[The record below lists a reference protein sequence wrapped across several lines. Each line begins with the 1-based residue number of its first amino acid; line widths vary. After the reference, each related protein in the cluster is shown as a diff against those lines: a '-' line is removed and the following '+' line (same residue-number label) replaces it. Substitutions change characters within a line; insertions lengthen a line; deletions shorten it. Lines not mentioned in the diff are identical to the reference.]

1 MSPLQERASLIS
13 NSYVGG
19 STFRLVGSF
28 FGSIAVTVFATNHAL
43 VPAAGLTGILR
54 MLGAPL
60 QYWRSLKK
68 AIFDAYRPELHYM
81 RGPGPKWRQKHLGVS
96 S

>member
-1 MSPLQERASLIS
+1 M
-13 NSYVGG
+13 
-19 STFRLVGSF
+19 
-28 FGSIAVTVFATNHAL
+28 TVFVTHHAL
-43 VPAAGLTGILR
+43 VTSAGLTGISR
-54 MLGAPL
+54 MLGGPL

>member
-1 MSPLQERASLIS
+1 M
-13 NSYVGG
+13 
-19 STFRLVGSF
+19 
-28 FGSIAVTVFATNHAL
+28 TVFVTHQTL
-43 VPAAGLTGILR
+43 VTAAGLTGISR

-68 AIFDAYRPELHYM
+68 AIFDAYRPERHYM

>member
-1 MSPLQERASLIS
+1 M
-13 NSYVGG
+13 
-19 STFRLVGSF
+19 
-28 FGSIAVTVFATNHAL
+28 TVFATHHAL
-43 VPAAGLTGILR
+43 VRVTGMTEILR
-54 MLGAPL
+54 MLGASL

-68 AIFDAYRPELHYM
+68 ATFDAYRPERHYM